1 MVQLT
6 FMVDFLASV
15 DQVGPRPTRALF
27 PSAPSLCHLGKVI
40 ITVLFGYQQKTNKKP
55 KSMSVPQLVTIKST
69 DSADCLHE

>member
-15 DQVGPRPTRALF
+15 DQVGPRPTRTLF
-27 PSAPSLCHLGKVI
+27 PSAPGLCHLGKVI

-55 KSMSVPQLVTIKST
+55 KSMSVPQLVIIKST